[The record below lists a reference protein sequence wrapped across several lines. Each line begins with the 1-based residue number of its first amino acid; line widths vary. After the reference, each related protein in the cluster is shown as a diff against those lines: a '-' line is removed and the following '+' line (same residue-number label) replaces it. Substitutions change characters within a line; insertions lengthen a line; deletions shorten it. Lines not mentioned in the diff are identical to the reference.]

1 MIARAGDRPRLLQ
14 ARAQAVAECCSSTL
28 CNNDRQE
35 DVPVAFAAFILVPR
49 QVIEE
54 NKDDGADG
62 PEEYVKKKH
71 GKRRRS

>member
-1 MIARAGDRPRLLQ
+1 VTVHVSFKPGPKPLLN
-14 ARAQAVAECCSSTL
+14 AVHLHCA
-28 CNNDRQE
+28 DRQE